1 MGRQHVQRPQGRK
14 ELDSSGSSRETSVVS
29 EVSEGSVRGRA
40 GERPDGHKV
49 SLTVCVK
56 DQYLSEMGPTEV
68 T

>member
-14 ELDSSGSSRETSVVS
+14 ELDSLGSLRETSVVS

-40 GERPDGHKV
+40 GERPDGQEV
-49 SLTVCVK
+49 SLTVCIK
-56 DQYLSEMGPTEV
+56 DQNLSEMGPTEV